1 MVTAAIGES
10 SQVQPS
16 QLPTE
21 FHNIADGESR
31 GEWRSFTAPQCGGV
45 SPSLLRPCALQGAD
59 ESVLTSL
66 QMASS
71 DIDMSKEISWFL
83 ENVDA
88 FNAECAI
95 LFNSGAKPRTSSR
108 EDVSAAAGI
117 FANECLPGEELHLIT
132 QRLIFRLGCRDP
144 VALARIG
151 EIFSLTVA
159 SYRSDG
165 GIGAVEFRGY
175 VAALL
180 TQALREIEQRPPQA
194 SDPLQDQDFEEQQ
207 RLHVRVQQEV
217 TSSEDVEDC
226 RGPQGLRGALAS
238 AGAGFAVLAAGLK
251 ATADVPRLNS
261 DQNDPQMLLSR
272 DANLARREEV
282 VSEQS
287 VPMPASV
294 TRTIAH
300 EIDTAPSA
308 LVGNHREN
316 SEVPAYIDQVVENM
330 GNASAEVV
338 QTTTWRERLTSVQ
351 QSLLSGLDALA
362 DKCDAVFAPGEEVDT
377 PACDLP
383 VGGTV
388 TNLQQTPPDRQM
400 NPHMCRP
407 APEVL
412 VGTTPD
418 SFEGVAFRAAR
429 SGGLTVPPQMQRHQ
443 PPQQPRPPSLEI
455 EAKRA
460 IRSNGLAVYCFEA
473 QTWVPKRALLSGD
486 RRTLFFLEAEGVP
499 QLEECAS
506 FRLADMRQITR
517 RSAPGRHLLSL
528 HFEEGT
534 VLLRFSYPEF
544 LSATIAAILADGRR
558 IPLVEGRWDD

>member
-282 VSEQS
+282 
-287 VPMPASV
+287 
-294 TRTIAH
+294 
-300 EIDTAPSA
+300 
-308 LVGNHREN
+308 
-316 SEVPAYIDQVVENM
+316 PAYIDQVVENM